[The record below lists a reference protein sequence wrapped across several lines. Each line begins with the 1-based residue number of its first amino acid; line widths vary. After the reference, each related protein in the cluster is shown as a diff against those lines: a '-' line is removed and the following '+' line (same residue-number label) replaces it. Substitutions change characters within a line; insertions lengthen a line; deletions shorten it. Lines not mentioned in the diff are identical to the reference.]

1 MSISCSVSNQK
12 PALKPVSQLTPS
24 TESKYLKLR
33 RTIEHIASFR
43 WTEVGSN
50 RRSWLFYITLLN
62 EHIWKRKYRLDTLKR
77 KLKERKKERKNN
89 KERENSQ
96 RLRKSVKG
104 DEDDDDDGGGGGDG
118 GD

>member
-50 RRSWLFYITLLN
+50 RISWLFYITLLN

-77 KLKERKKERKNN
+77 KLKERKNN

>member
-33 RTIEHIASFR
+33 RTFEHIASFR

-62 EHIWKRKYRLDTLKR
+62 EHICKRKYRLDTLKR
-77 KLKERKKERKNN
+77 KLKERKNN